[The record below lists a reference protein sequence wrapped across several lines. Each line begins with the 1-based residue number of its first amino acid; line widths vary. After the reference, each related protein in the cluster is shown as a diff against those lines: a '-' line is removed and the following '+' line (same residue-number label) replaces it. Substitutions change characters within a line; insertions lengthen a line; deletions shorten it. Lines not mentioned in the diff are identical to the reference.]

1 MAATSDGAI
10 RFDITLNLE
19 GIKTAVKS
27 AGQAVNDKLANAFKK
42 CEKECQKSSDEV
54 KGDLKGIGTQADR
67 TAGQIN
73 GKLLPSLKKIALA
86 IGAAFAIKKLLTF
99 GKECI
104 ELGSDLAEVQN
115 VVDVTFPQMSKRID
129 RFAQDAAAKFGLSE
143 TMAKR
148 FTGTFGAM
156 AKAFG
161 FSEAKAYD
169 MSTALTGL
177 AGDVASFY
185 NISQDEAYTKLKSV
199 FTGETESLKDLG
211 IVMTQTALD
220 AYALQNGFGKTT
232 AQMSEME
239 KVALRYKFVQDQLST
254 AAGDFSRTADGW
266 ANQVRILQLQ
276 FDSLKATIGQ
286 GLINVLSP
294 VIKVINTI
302 IGKILTLANAFRAFT
317 ELITGKKGSG
327 GGVSATSAGMDTLA
341 KASEGAGQAAGGA
354 GKAAKKAAKD
364 LKGVSTGIDELN
376 IISAPNESGGGGSG
390 GSGAGGGYDAD
401 DFDMGTLPDDEDIVS
416 EKLKKIIDLLNQLK
430 NSFSSGFWD
439 AFGDTAVFDSIQES
453 IDSIKTSIKDIFADR
468 DVQASALDFANKLA
482 YSMGQV
488 AGSMSSIGA
497 TIADNLL
504 GGISLFLEQNKDR
517 IKNYLITMFDV
528 GGEIATLVGSFS
540 ATVAD
545 VFSVFRSDSAKQ
557 ITADI
562 IGIFS
567 SSFAGVT
574 ELASKFARDVLAL
587 ITKPF
592 ADNAT
597 QIKSRIQGLL
607 DELRPKFDALKK
619 LIDGL
624 WDGFN
629 KIYDSV
635 AKPVFDALTNA
646 LSGIIGWL
654 TETQTDF
661 DITTGI
667 IAAFFAAW
675 EVTKIGE
682 FLINAGGVVGIL
694 QGMAGGF
701 VAATVAA
708 LQHASALVADKLET
722 MAIVALY
729 AKDFVVNLARGTAEL
744 VKQAAQFAV
753 SRAAKIADA
762 AAQAAL
768 TVATL
773 AWNAA
778 AGIASAVTTAL
789 GAAIA
794 FLTSP
799 IGLVIIAITAL
810 VAAGILLYQNWETVK
825 EFASSIWTNIQAII
839 TGAIQAV
846 KDWILQKMEEI
857 SSTWQQKW
865 DSVKQFAQTVWEA
878 IKQAIQ
884 TLLTAIKQI
893 ILSLLAAIYGNWQ
906 QQWNAVKTFA
916 SSIWNAI
923 KDLAANLFG
932 ALRDKLSEIWDAVK
946 ATIEEKWNAIKAWL
960 EEIWQKIKDVFKPD
974 AMLDIGRNIMSK
986 LWDGMKEIWNDITGW
1001 LKGVADFIGSAFD
1014 GIISSA
1020 KNMFKR
1026 AKEEAE
1032 DDDDDDGPSKKKKKK
1047 TKGHA
1052 TGGFPA
1058 TGEMFVAREDGKPEM
1073 VGSWGGRAAV
1083 ANNMQITEG
1092 ITRAVKSGMSSCM
1105 APLTASIRDLAVKS
1119 APPLASVGTVP
1130 IQQNGDVGL
1139 QEMVGRLVKADG
1151 QVEDSQLGTMID
1163 LMRRII
1169 ELIENLDLSV
1179 NIDIREIR
1187 KKLKDLEKRSGVV
1200 FDA

>member
-1 MAATSDGAI
+1 MAKES
-10 RFDITLNLE
+10 
-19 GIKTAVKS
+19 
-27 AGQAVNDKLANAFKK
+27 ND
-42 CEKECQKSSDEV
+42 SV
-54 KGDLKGIGTQADR
+54 
-67 TAGQIN
+67 GQIGLDLVVN
-73 GKLLPSLKKIALA
+73 KNDFEKQMTGIQSLAKKAGAALA
-86 IGAAFAIKKLLTF
+86 GAFAIKKLVDF
-99 GKECI
+99 GKSCI
-104 ELGSDLAEVQN
+104 ELGSDLSEVQN
-115 VVDVTFPQMSKRID
+115 VVDVTFPHMSGQINQ
-129 RFAQDAAAKFGLSE
+129 FAQNAAKQFGLSE
-143 TMAKR
+143 TMTKR
-148 FTGTFGAM
+148 FAGTFGAM

-161 FSEAKAYD
+161 FGEKAAYD

-177 AGDVASFY
+177 SGDVASFY

-211 IVMTQTALD
+211 IVMTQAALD
-220 AYALQNGFGKTT
+220 SYALANGFGKTT
-232 AQMSEME
+232 ANMSEME
-239 KVALRYKFVQDQLST
+239 KVALRYQFVQNQLAT
-254 AAGDFSRTADGW
+254 AAGDFSRTSDGW

-276 FDSLKATIGQ
+276 FESLKATIGQ

-294 VIKVINTI
+294 VIQVINTI
-302 IGKILTLANAFRAFT
+302 IGKLMSLANAFRAFT

-327 GGVSATSAGMDTLA
+327 GGVSAAAAGMESLA
-341 KASEGAGQAAGGA
+341 KSADKAGTAASGAGG
-354 GKAAKKAAKD
+354 AAKKAAKD

-390 GSGAGGGYDAD
+390 GSGGGGGYDAD

-416 EKLKKIIDLLNQLK
+416 EKLKKIAELLNQLK
-430 NSFSSGFWD
+430 SSFSSGFWD
-439 AFGDTAVFDSIQES
+439 AFGDTAVFDSIQAS
-453 IDSIKTSIKDIFADR
+453 IDSIKKSIKDIFADK
-468 DVQASALDFANKLA
+468 DVQAAALDFANKLA
-482 YSMGQV
+482 YSMGQASGSV
-488 AGSMSSIGA
+488 ASIGA

-504 GGISLFLEQNKDR
+504 GGLDLYLQQNSGR

-528 GGEIATLVGSFS
+528 GGEIATLVGNFS
-540 ATVAD
+540 AAVAD

-592 ADNAT
+592 TDNAT

-607 DELRPKFDALKK
+607 DELRPKLDALKK

-635 AKPVFDALTNA
+635 AKPVFNALTSA
-646 LSGIIGWL
+646 LSAVIGWL
-654 TETQTDF
+654 TETQADF

-682 FLINAGGVVGIL
+682 FLINAGGVVEIL

-708 LQHASALVADKLET
+708 LQHAAALVADKLEM

-794 FLTSP
+794 LLTSP

-825 EFASSIWTNIQAII
+825 EFALSIWTGIQTVI

-857 SSTWQQKW
+857 SSSWQQKW
-865 DSVKQFAQTVWEA
+865 DAIKQFAQTVWEA

-884 TLLTAIKQI
+884 TLLTAIEQI

-916 SSIWNAI
+916 SALWTAI
-923 KDLAANLFG
+923 KDLAGTLFG
-932 ALRDKLSEIWDAVK
+932 ELRDKLSEIWDAVK
-946 ATIEEKWNAIKAWL
+946 ATIEEKWNAIHEWFSD
-960 EEIWQKIKDVFKPD
+960 IWQKIKAVF
-974 AMLDIGRNIMSK
+974 NIEEMVEVGKGVMNK
-986 LWDGMKEIWNDITGW
+986 LWDGLKDVWEEITSWLNGIVQYVTEIWDSVCNTVKNIF
-1001 LKGVADFIGSAFD
+1001 KKSKEADD
-1014 GIISSA
+1014 
-1020 KNMFKR
+1020 N
-1026 AKEEAE
+1026 
-1032 DDDDDDGPSKKKKKK
+1032 DDDDEKGSSKKRKKSS
-1047 TKGHA
+1047 TATGPAREIRAHA
-1052 TGGFPA
+1052 SGGFPKSGNLFIA
-1058 TGEMFVAREDGKPEM
+1058 NENGPEM
-1073 VGSWGGRAAV
+1073 VGTWGGRAAV
-1083 ANNMQITEG
+1083 ANNQQITQG
-1092 ITRAVKSGMSSCM
+1092 ITQAVQRGMSSCL
-1105 APLTASIRDLAVKS
+1105 APLVNTAAQVARNA
-1119 APPLASVGTVP
+1119 APPLASVGSAP
-1130 IQQNGDVGL
+1130 YS
-1139 QEMVGRLVKADG
+1139 QEERILDIASRASALASKEPDMNAQYL
-1151 QVEDSQLGTMID
+1151 STMID
-1163 LMRRII
+1163 LLKQII
-1169 ELIENLDLSV
+1169 HLIESMDLTV

-1187 KKLKDLEKRSGVV
+1187 KKLTELEKRSGYTLRTT
-1200 FDA
+1200 

>member
-1 MAATSDGAI
+1 MAKES
-10 RFDITLNLE
+10 
-19 GIKTAVKS
+19 
-27 AGQAVNDKLANAFKK
+27 ND
-42 CEKECQKSSDEV
+42 SV
-54 KGDLKGIGTQADR
+54 
-67 TAGQIN
+67 GQIGLDLVVN
-73 GKLLPSLKKIALA
+73 KNDFEKQMTGIQSLAKKAGAALA
-86 IGAAFAIKKLLTF
+86 GAFAIKKLVDF
-99 GKECI
+99 GKSCI
-104 ELGSDLAEVQN
+104 ELGSDLSEVQN
-115 VVDVTFPQMSKRID
+115 VVDVTFPHMSGQINQ
-129 RFAQDAAAKFGLSE
+129 FAQNAAKQFGLSE
-143 TMAKR
+143 TMTKR
-148 FTGTFGAM
+148 FAGTFGAM

-161 FSEAKAYD
+161 FGEKAAYD

-211 IVMTQTALD
+211 IVMTQAALD
-220 AYALQNGFGKTT
+220 SYALANGFGKTT
-232 AQMSEME
+232 ANMSEME
-239 KVALRYKFVQDQLST
+239 KVALRYQFVQNQLAT
-254 AAGDFSRTADGW
+254 AAGDFSRTSDGW

-276 FDSLKATIGQ
+276 FESLKATIGQ

-294 VIKVINTI
+294 VIHVINTI
-302 IGKILTLANAFRAFT
+302 IGKLMSLANAFRAFT

-327 GGVSATSAGMDTLA
+327 GGVSAAAAGMESLA
-341 KASEGAGQAAGGA
+341 KSADKAGTAASGAGG
-354 GKAAKKAAKD
+354 AAKKAAKD

-390 GSGAGGGYDAD
+390 GSGGGGGYDAD

-416 EKLKKIIDLLNQLK
+416 EKLKKIAELLNQLK
-430 NSFSSGFWD
+430 SSFSSGFWD
-439 AFGDTAVFDSIQES
+439 AFGDTAVFDSIQAS
-453 IDSIKTSIKDIFADR
+453 IDSIKKSIKDIFADK
-468 DVQASALDFANKLA
+468 DVQAAALDFANKLA

-540 ATVAD
+540 AAVAD
-545 VFSVFRSDSAKQ
+545 VFLVFRSDSAKQ

-562 IGIFS
+562 IGIFGY
-567 SSFAGVT
+567 SFAGVT
-574 ELASKFARDVLAL
+574 ELASKFARDVLTL

-592 ADNAT
+592 TDNAT

-607 DELRPKFDALKK
+607 DELKPKFDALKK

-635 AKPVFDALTNA
+635 AKPVFNA
-646 LSGIIGWL
+646 LISALSAVVGWL
-654 TETQTDF
+654 TETQERF
-661 DITTGI
+661 DTTTGI

-694 QGMAGGF
+694 KGMAGGF
-701 VAATVAA
+701 IAATVATM
-708 LQHASALVADKLET
+708 QHAAALVADKLET

-825 EFASSIWTNIQAII
+825 EFALSIWASIQTII

-857 SSTWQQKW
+857 SSIWQQKW

-884 TLLTAIKQI
+884 TLLAAIKQI

-906 QQWNAVKTFA
+906 QQWNTVKAFA
-916 SSIWNAI
+916 STIWNAI
-923 KDLAANLFG
+923 KDLAGTLFG
-932 ALRDKLSEIWDAVK
+932 ELRDKLSEIWDAVK
-946 ATIEEKWNAIKAWL
+946 ATIEEKWNAIHEWFSD
-960 EEIWQKIKDVFKPD
+960 IWQKIKAIF
-974 AMLDIGRNIMSK
+974 NIEEMVEVGKGVMNK
-986 LWDGMKEIWNDITGW
+986 LWDGLKDVWEEIISWLSGIVQYVTEIWDSVCNT
-1001 LKGVADFIGSAFD
+1001 V
-1014 GIISSA
+1014 
-1020 KNMFKR
+1020 KNIFKKS
-1026 AKEEAE
+1026 KEA
-1032 DDDDDDGPSKKKKKK
+1032 DDDDDDEKGSSKKRKKSSAATGPAKEIRA
-1047 TKGHA
+1047 HA
-1052 TGGFPA
+1052 SGGFPKSGNLFIA
-1058 TGEMFVAREDGKPEM
+1058 NENGPEM
-1073 VGSWGGRAAV
+1073 VGTWGGRAAV
-1083 ANNMQITEG
+1083 ANNQQITQG
-1092 ITRAVKSGMSSCM
+1092 ITQAVQHGMSSCL
-1105 APLTASIRDLAVKS
+1105 APLVNTVAQVARNA
-1119 APPLASVGTVP
+1119 APPLASVGSAP
-1130 IQQNGDVGL
+1130 YS
-1139 QEMVGRLVKADG
+1139 QEERILDIASRASALASKEPDMNAQYL
-1151 QVEDSQLGTMID
+1151 STMID
-1163 LMRRII
+1163 LLKQII
-1169 ELIENLDLSV
+1169 HLIESMDLTV

-1187 KKLKDLEKRSGVV
+1187 KKLTELEKRSGYTLRTT
-1200 FDA
+1200 